1 MGMKK
6 SCNLCKRKVRI
17 VALLL
22 SSFLLSF
29 LILTVTAQPYV
40 SISPGEANA
49 LITSNENLV
58 ILDIRAVE
66 AHNAEHIKD
75 AVCEEELEDIEQHIG
90 KEILVYDYDDTESE
104 DFCGM
109 LTQISFQGFRF
120 KKIHNLEG
128 GLKAW
133 KEAGFQTVETRTLTP
148 PLPSFPTSSPTS
160 VPSQASTPVTTSTP
174 VATTSSSS
182 PTPTTI
188 TTSTTP
194 TPTVPVPS
202 SSSQTPGFEAMST
215 VIGILIGMVFIKT
228 RKQSIARR

>member
-6 SCNLCKRKVRI
+6 SSNQCKKKVRV

-40 SISPGEANA
+40 SISPGEANG
-49 LITSNENLV
+49 LITSKEDMV
-58 ILDIRAVE
+58 ILDIRVVE
-66 AHNAEHIKD
+66 AYNTEHIKD
-75 AVCEEELEDIEQHIG
+75 AVCKEELEGIDQYIG
-90 KEILVYDYDDTESE
+90 KEILVYDDDGTESVKYC
-104 DFCGM
+104 DM
-109 LTQISFQGFRF
+109 LAQLSFQGFRF

-160 VPSQASTPVTTSTP
+160 APSQASTPVTTSTP
-174 VATTSSSS
+174 VATTPSSS

-194 TPTVPVPS
+194 TPAASVPS
-202 SSSQTPGFEAMST
+202 SSSQTPGFETMSV
-215 VIGILIGMVFIKT
+215 VIGILIGIVFIKT
-228 RKQSIARR
+228 RKQNIARR

>member
-6 SCNLCKRKVRI
+6 SSNLCKKKVRI

-40 SISPGEANA
+40 SISPGEANE

-58 ILDIRAVE
+58 ILDIRPAE
-66 AHNAEHIKD
+66 AYNTEHIKD
-75 AVCEEELEDIEQHIG
+75 AVCEEELEDIDQYIG
-90 KEILVYDYDDTESE
+90 KEILVYDDNGTESD

-148 PLPSFPTSSPTS
+148 PLPSFPTSSPTATPSPASTS
-160 VPSQASTPVTTSTP
+160 VATPTSAVAIPSQTT
-174 VATTSSSS
+174 
-182 PTPTTI
+182 
-188 TTSTTP
+188 TTP
-194 TPTVPVPS
+194 TPTASTTTAEPT
-202 SSSQTPGFEAMST
+202 SQIPGFEITSE
-215 VIGILIGMVFIKT
+215 VIGILICVVIMKA
-228 RKQSIARR
+228 RKLKGRGKNE

>member
-6 SCNLCKRKVRI
+6 SKNLCKKKVRI

-40 SISPGEANA
+40 SITPGEANE
-49 LITSNENLV
+49 LITSNEDLV

-66 AHNAEHIKD
+66 AYDTEHIKD
-75 AVCEEELEDIEQHIG
+75 AVCEEELEDIDQYIG
-90 KEILVYDYDDTESE
+90 KEILVYDDDDTESE

-109 LTQISFQGFRF
+109 LTQMSFQGFRF
-120 KKIHNLEG
+120 KKIYNLEG

-133 KEAGFQTVETRTLTP
+133 KEARFQTVETGTLTP
-148 PLPSFPTSSPTS
+148 PLPSFLTSSPTS
-160 VPSQASTPVTTSTP
+160 TPSQASTPVTTSIP

-194 TPTVPVPS
+194 IPTASVPS
-202 SSSQTPGFEAMST
+202 SSSQTPGFGAMST
-215 VIGILIGMVFIKT
+215 VIGILMGMVFIKT
-228 RKQSIARR
+228 RKQNITRR